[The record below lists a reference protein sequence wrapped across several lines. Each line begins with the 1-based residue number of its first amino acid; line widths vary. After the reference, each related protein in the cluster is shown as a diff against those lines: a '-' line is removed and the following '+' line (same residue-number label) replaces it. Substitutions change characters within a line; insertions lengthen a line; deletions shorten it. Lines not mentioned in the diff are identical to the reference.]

1 MNMDPIEP
9 KADVDQWLDVTLGNY
24 GKAEPRPGL
33 ESRVLANLRSE
44 RSRIASRWH
53 WCWTMGAAAALAAM
67 VVTVW
72 IGEGVHEQN
81 RRKPVTASTTKPDQ
95 ARRGSI
101 HSGPAVQIARA
112 PTGAPRPGRANPSLQ
127 HPSAVPEPR
136 LAQFPSP
143 RDLSEQELLLV
154 RHFRPQ
160 SDEPLLEDTA
170 TRAEPDVGIDSLE
183 VSPLEIPNIEI
194 SESNENY

>member
-1 MNMDPIEP
+1 
-9 KADVDQWLDVTLGNY
+9 
-24 GKAEPRPGL
+24 
-33 ESRVLANLRSE
+33 LANLQSE
-44 RSRIASRWH
+44 RSRIASRWR

-67 VVTVW
+67 VVAVW
-72 IGEGVHEQN
+72 IGEGGHKQN
-81 RRKPVTASTTKPDQ
+81 RGKRVTASTTKPDQ

-101 HSGPAVQIARA
+101 QSGPAVQIAHA
-112 PTGAPRPGRANPSLQ
+112 PTDAPRQERADPSLQ
-127 HPSAVPEPR
+127 HSSAVSEPR

-154 RHFRPQ
+154 RHFNPQ

-170 TRAEPDVGIDSLE
+170 TSAEADLGVDSLE

-194 SESNENY
+194 LESNTNY